1 MADRDPAADERRGAL
16 TPVTEFLQTETASG
30 IVLLAAAIGAL
41 VWANVSPTGYDDFW
55 TQHLNVVI
63 DESLQHWI
71 NDALMAVFFFVVGL
85 EIKRELV
92 VGELR
97 DPRTAALPAIAALGG
112 MVVPAL
118 VYLAWNFGGDGRDG
132 WGIPMATDIA
142 FAVGVLSLLSK
153 RVPSTLRLFLLT
165 LAIVDD
171 VGAILVI
178 AVVYTDDLAVG
189 WLVGAAAALV
199 VMLGLRALRVGSAAA
214 YVLPAVALWYAL
226 YKSGV
231 HATIAGVIVG
241 LLTPARGVGGA
252 AGPAEQ
258 WEHRLHPFS
267 SFIVIPLFAL
277 ANAGVQVDGTALREA
292 AGSPVSWG
300 VVTGLV
306 VGKIVGISAAAAFAV
321 RFRLGVLPAGLG
333 WRTLGGAA
341 ALAGIGFTVSLFV
354 SELAFGGDPDVLA
367 NAKLGV
373 LVASLVSG
381 ALGTA
386 ILLRAR
392 SGADD

>member
-1 MADRDPAADERRGAL
+1 MANRDPAADERRGTL

-41 VWANVSPTGYDDFW
+41 VWANASPTGYDDFW

-92 VGELR
+92 VGDLRDRAHCRTPRDRGLGWHGRAGAGVPGVELR
-97 DPRTAALPAIAALGG
+97 RRRRATAG
-112 MVVPAL
+112 
-118 VYLAWNFGGDGRDG
+118 
-132 WGIPMATDIA
+132 A
-142 FAVGVLSLLSK
+142 FRWRPTSHSRSVCSHSCRS

-178 AVVYTDDLAVG
+178 AVVYTDDLAAG

-199 VMLGLRALRVGSAAA
+199 VMLGLRALRVGSATA

-226 YKSGV
+226 YESGV

-241 LLTPARGVGGA
+241 LLTPARCRRGRQPGRAVGAPAPPLLELHRHSALRPGERGGPGRRNRPARGSRKPGQLGCHHRTGCREDRRDLRRGGLRGPFQSGRPARGPGLADPRRGGGA
-252 AGPAEQ
+252 GRD
-258 WEHRLHPFS
+258 RLHR
-267 SFIVIPLFAL
+267 VT
-277 ANAGVQVDGTALREA
+277 VRVGTRL
-292 AGSPVSWG
+292 WG
-300 VVTGLV
+300 
-306 VGKIVGISAAAAFAV
+306 
-321 RFRLGVLPAGLG
+321 
-333 WRTLGGAA
+333 
-341 ALAGIGFTVSLFV
+341 
-354 SELAFGGDPDVLA
+354 
-367 NAKLGV
+367 
-373 LVASLVSG
+373 
-381 ALGTA
+381 
-386 ILLRAR
+386 
-392 SGADD
+392 

>member
-41 VWANVSPTGYDDFW
+41 VWANASPTGYDDFW

-92 VGELR
+92 VGDLR

-178 AVVYTDDLAVG
+178 AVVYTDDLAAG

-226 YKSGV
+226 YESGV

-241 LLTPARGVGGA
+241 LLTPHAVS
-252 AGPAEQ
+252 AGPPA
-258 WEHRLHPFS
+258 RPSSGSTGSTPSRASS
-267 SFIVIPLFAL
+267 SFRSSPWRTRGSRSTEPPCARQQE
-277 ANAGVQVDGTALREA
+277 ARSAGVS
-292 AGSPVSWG
+292 SPDWSSGRSSASPPRRPSRSVS
-300 VVTGLV
+300 
-306 VGKIVGISAAAAFAV
+306 
-321 RFRLGVLPAGLG
+321 
-333 WRTLGGAA
+333 
-341 ALAGIGFTVSLFV
+341 
-354 SELAFGGDPDVLA
+354 D
-367 NAKLGV
+367 
-373 LVASLVSG
+373 
-381 ALGTA
+381 
-386 ILLRAR
+386 
-392 SGADD
+392 

>member
-1 MADRDPAADERRGAL
+1 
-16 TPVTEFLQTETASG
+16 
-30 IVLLAAAIGAL
+30 
-41 VWANVSPTGYDDFW
+41 
-55 TQHLNVVI
+55 
-63 DESLQHWI
+63 
-71 NDALMAVFFFVVGL
+71 
-85 EIKRELV
+85 
-92 VGELR
+92 
-97 DPRTAALPAIAALGG
+97 
-112 MVVPAL
+112 VPA
-118 VYLAWNFGGDGRDG
+118 
-132 WGIPMATDIA
+132 
-142 FAVGVLSLLSK
+142 
-153 RVPSTLRLFLLT
+153 TLRLFLLT

-171 VGAILVI
+171 VGATLVI
-178 AVVYTDDLAVG
+178 AVVYTDDLAAG

-226 YKSGV
+226 YESGV

-252 AGPAEQ
+252 TSPAEQ

-300 VVTGLV
+300 VITGLV

-321 RFRLGVLPAGLG
+321 RFGLGVLPAGLG

>member
-1 MADRDPAADERRGAL
+1 MANRDPAADERRGAL

-41 VWANVSPTGYDDFW
+41 VWANASPTGYDDFW

-92 VGELR
+92 VGDLR
-97 DPRTAALPAIAALGG
+97 NPRTAALPAIAALGG

-178 AVVYTDDLAVG
+178 AVVYTDDLAAG

-199 VMLGLRALRVGSAAA
+199 VMLGLRAFRVGSAAA
-214 YVLPAVALWYAL
+214 YVLPAAALWYAL
-226 YKSGV
+226 YESGV

-241 LLTPARGVGGA
+241 LLTPARGIGGA
-252 AGPAEQ
+252 ASPAEQ

-300 VVTGLV
+300 VITGLV

-321 RFRLGVLPAGLG
+321 RFGLGVLPAGLG

>member
-63 DESLQHWI
+63 DESLQHWT

-153 RVPSTLRLFLLT
+153 RVPSTLRLYLLT

-178 AVVYTDDLAVG
+178 AVVYTDDLAAG